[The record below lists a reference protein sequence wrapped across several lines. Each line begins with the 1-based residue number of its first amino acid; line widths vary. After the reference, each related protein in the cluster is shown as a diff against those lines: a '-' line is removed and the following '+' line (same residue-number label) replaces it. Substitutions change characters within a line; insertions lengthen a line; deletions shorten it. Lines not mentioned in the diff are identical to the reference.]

1 MKLILTFIISI
12 SSFLAISAE
21 PLSISCSNIQGN
33 SLDSSG
39 GKAATSKDGY
49 SGTKIKLTVTDSSAK
64 VTYTG
69 RVNRTDELK
78 LVTGSK
84 DGWLIFSAGFSDVYK
99 LYTIYPKKMILSLVE
114 VQTELYSGNPQV
126 RSFMA
131 TCK

>member
-1 MKLILTFIISI
+1 MKFIISFI
-12 SSFLAISAE
+12 IFTSSFLALSAE
-21 PLSISCSNIQGN
+21 SFSISCSNIQGN

-39 GKAATSKDGY
+39 VKSVTSKDGY
-49 SGTKIKLTVTDSSAK
+49 SGTKIKLTVTGSSAK

-84 DGWLIFSAGFSDVYK
+84 DGWIIFSAGFSDVYK
-99 LYTIYPKKMILSLVE
+99 LYTIYPKEMILSLVE
-114 VQTELYSGNPQV
+114 IQTELYSGNPQV

-131 TCK
+131 TCE